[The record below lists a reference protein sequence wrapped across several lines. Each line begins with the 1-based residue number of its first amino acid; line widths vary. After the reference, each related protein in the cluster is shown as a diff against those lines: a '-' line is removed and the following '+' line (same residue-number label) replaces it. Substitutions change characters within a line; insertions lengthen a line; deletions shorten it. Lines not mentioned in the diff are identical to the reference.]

1 MKILYVSQY
10 FPPEMGAPSARVSEL
25 SRAWAAAGHDVTVL
39 TGFPNHPTGIVPE
52 AYRSKLWRLT
62 MTERSEQVRVV
73 RTWVWPLPNRKI
85 WERLLNYSSFCVSAI
100 VRGLSLDEPDCVIGT
115 SPQLLAGVAA
125 CVIARARRAPFIFE
139 VRDLWPESLFAVGVS
154 GRQSLLFRLVGIV
167 AHALYRAADH
177 IVVVSPAFAD
187 RLEGD
192 WHVPHDKIS
201 IVVNGVRTDL
211 FNPRVDG
218 TALRAKLHLDGKFV
232 VSFIGTIGNAHGV
245 NVLVETARRMFQ
257 SHPDVLFLVMGE
269 GAEKLSL
276 QALVKDSGLSN
287 IVILG
292 AQPHAR
298 IPEFIRASDVCL
310 VLLRKA
316 EIFKTVIP
324 TKMLEFM
331 ACGRPVLLG
340 VEGVAKS
347 IVESAVAGLC
357 VAPEDPGALAD
368 AVMTLFHDENLRT
381 RLGENG
387 HRFIAMHMSR
397 TQTATDYIETLAKVI
412 G

>member
-25 SRAWAAAGHDVTVL
+25 SRFWAASGHDVTVL
-39 TGFPNHPTGIVPE
+39 TGFPNHPTGVVPE
-52 AYRSKLWRLT
+52 AWRRKLWRLT

-73 RTWVWPLPNRKI
+73 RTWLWPLPNRKL
-85 WERLLNYSSFCVSAI
+85 WERLLNYSSFCISAI
-100 VRGLSLDEPDCVIGT
+100 ARGLLLDEPDCVIGT

-125 CVIARARRAPFIFE
+125 CVIARAWRVPFIFE
-139 VRDLWPESLFAVGVS
+139 VRDLWPESLVAVGVS
-154 GRQSLLFRLVGIV
+154 GRQSLLFRLVGLV
-167 AHALYRAADH
+167 ARVLYRTADH

-201 IVVNGVRTDL
+201 VVINGVRTDL
-211 FNPRVDG
+211 FNPQVDG
-218 TALRAKLHLDGKFV
+218 TALRAKLHLDDKFV

-245 NVLVETARRMFQ
+245 SMLVETARRLLP
-257 SHPDVLFLVMGE
+257 SHPNVLFLVVGE
-269 GAEKLSL
+269 GAEKGSL
-276 QALVKDSGLSN
+276 RALVKDSGLSSF
-287 IVILG
+287 VILD
-292 AQPHAR
+292 AQPRAR
-298 IPEFIRASDVCL
+298 IPELIRASDVCL

-331 ACGRPVLLG
+331 ACGRPVLLA
-340 VEGVAKS
+340 VEGVAQS

-357 VAPEDPGALAD
+357 VPPEDPSALAD

-381 RLGENG
+381 NLGENG
-387 HRFIAMHMSR
+387 HRFIASHMSR
-397 TQTATDYIETLAKVI
+397 TQTATDYIETLVKVI